1 MKHSIE
7 KTGNLLCPNPPYIVF
22 NFSTEVERLDVGMPS
37 K

>member
-1 MKHSIE
+1 MK
-7 KTGNLLCPNPPYIVF
+7 KTGHLLCPTPYIVF